1 MLFKSMYLI
10 QTLKEGPVAAC
21 YKARVAEAA
30 VASLRLLLPGQKVW
44 YGPSSAARVAEL
56 GVEMLN
62 CAGETEIVTAWRV
75 SLRREGAEVRE
86 FVYENRRTLRGLV
99 RVTVWGKPGDLMA
112 EAHSEAA
119 ARSLAQHGL
128 TDLPL
133 RFAVSDLPGA

>member
-1 MLFKSMYLI
+1 MYLI

-30 VASLRLLLPGQKVW
+30 VTALRCLYPGQKVW
-44 YGPSSAARVAEL
+44 YGPASCARVNET

-62 CAGETEIVTAWRV
+62 SLQETEIVTAWRV
-75 SLRREGAEVRE
+75 SLRREGPDVKE
-86 FVYENRRTLRGLV
+86 FVYPNRRTLRGLV
-99 RVTVWGKPGDLMA
+99 RVTIWGQPDDLMA

-133 RFAVSDLPGA
+133 RFAVGDLPGV